1 MSLATLKA
9 KYQQKQN
16 TSHSQT
22 FSLTGGRRNM
32 SYIGKSYHKGNDVR
46 CYNNDSNVI
55 KPSTGT
61 TLTLLSKINKEPNVS
76 KEGGVLCGVGPG
88 SKSSSEHTEELRK
101 CIVTAVTEIYVIEKG
116 ILWANNLATS
126 DPQLPITY
134 TNIDHSAFSK
144 FTLIYNN
151 VTERYALKIQNIY
164 INIDNID
171 INSLESNDH
180 YTMIFDVNDIGY
192 DASIFTNNIDNASM
206 FSILRS
212 NDSQILNHSTQD
224 TTVTQTLN
232 YIANDPNVYYI
243 VIELNGASYFLAHN
257 VSFNIISIASFTN
270 ILGKNRPNEIQQWYS
285 TPDYVSGC

>member
-76 KEGGVLCGVGPG
+76 KEGGVVCGVGPG

-101 CIVTAVTEIYVIEKG
+101 CIVTDVTQIYVIEKG
-116 ILWANNLATS
+116 VSGGYGLANPVS
-126 DPQLPITY
+126 GPQLPITY
-134 TNIDHSAFSK
+134 TNINHSFFSN
-144 FTLIYNN
+144 FTLVYNN
-151 VTERYALKIQNIY
+151 VKERYGLKVHNKY
-164 INIDNID
+164 INLDNID
-171 INSLESNDH
+171 DGVSD
-180 YTMIFDVNDIGY
+180 YTIKFDVNDVHY
-192 DASIFTNNIDNASM
+192 DDSVFTNHLSNASM
-206 FSILRS
+206 FSVLRS
-212 NDSQILNHSTQD
+212 DDSRVVNLSTGGAKIVN
-224 TTVTQTLN
+224 TIN

-243 VIELNGASYFLAHN
+243 VIELNGASYYLAHN
-257 VSFNIISIASFTN
+257 VSFNIISIIRIHLIGA
-270 ILGKNRPNEIQQWYS
+270 NRNDEIQQWYS
-285 TPDYVSGC
+285 IPDYVSGC

>member
-76 KEGGVLCGVGPG
+76 KEGGVVCGVGPG

-101 CIVTAVTEIYVIEKG
+101 CIVTDVTQIYVIEKG
-116 ILWANNLATS
+116 VSGGYGLANPVS
-126 DPQLPITY
+126 GPQLPITY
-134 TNIDHSAFSK
+134 TNINHSFFSN
-144 FTLIYNN
+144 FTLVYNN
-151 VTERYALKIQNIY
+151 VKERYGLKVHNKY
-164 INIDNID
+164 INLDNID
-171 INSLESNDH
+171 DGVSD
-180 YTMIFDVNDIGY
+180 YTIKFDVNDVHY
-192 DASIFTNNIDNASM
+192 DDSVFTNHLSNASM
-206 FSILRS
+206 FSVLRS
-212 NDSQILNHSTQD
+212 DDSRVVNLSTGGAEIVN
-224 TTVTQTLN
+224 TIN

-243 VIELNGASYFLAHN
+243 VIELNGASYYLAHN
-257 VSFNIISIASFTN
+257 LGFNIISIIRIHLIGA
-270 ILGKNRPNEIQQWYS
+270 NRNDEIQQWYS
-285 TPDYVSGC
+285 IPDYVSGC

>member
-76 KEGGVLCGVGPG
+76 KEGGVVCGVGPG

-101 CIVTAVTEIYVIEKG
+101 CIVTDVTQIYVIEKG
-116 ILWANNLATS
+116 VSGGYGLANPVS
-126 DPQLPITY
+126 GPQLPITY
-134 TNIDHSAFSK
+134 TNINHSFFSN
-144 FTLIYNN
+144 FTLVYNN
-151 VTERYALKIQNIY
+151 VKERYGLKVHNKY
-164 INIDNID
+164 INLDNID
-171 INSLESNDH
+171 DGVSD
-180 YTMIFDVNDIGY
+180 YTIKFDVNDVHY
-192 DASIFTNNIDNASM
+192 DDSVFTNHLSNASM
-206 FSILRS
+206 FSVLRS
-212 NDSQILNHSTQD
+212 DDSRVVNLSTGGAKIVN
-224 TTVTQTLN
+224 TIN

-243 VIELNGASYFLAHN
+243 VIELNGASYYLAHN
-257 VSFNIISIASFTN
+257 LGFNIISIIRIHMIGA
-270 ILGKNRPNEIQQWYS
+270 NRNAEIQQWYS
-285 TPDYVSGC
+285 IPDYVSGC

>member
-76 KEGGVLCGVGPG
+76 KEGGVVCGVGPG

-101 CIVTAVTEIYVIEKG
+101 CIVTDVTQIYVIEKG
-116 ILWANNLATS
+116 VSGGYGLANPVS
-126 DPQLPITY
+126 GPQLPITY
-134 TNIDHSAFSK
+134 TNINHSFFSN
-144 FTLIYNN
+144 FTLVYNN
-151 VTERYALKIQNIY
+151 VKERYGLKVHNKY
-164 INIDNID
+164 INLDNID
-171 INSLESNDH
+171 DGVSD
-180 YTMIFDVNDIGY
+180 YTIKFDVNDVHY
-192 DASIFTNNIDNASM
+192 DDSVFTNHLSNASM
-206 FSILRS
+206 FSVLRS
-212 NDSQILNHSTQD
+212 DDSRVVNLSTGGAKIVN
-224 TTVTQTLN
+224 TIN

-243 VIELNGASYFLAHN
+243 VIELNGASYYLAHN
-257 VSFNIISIASFTN
+257 LGFNIISIIRIHLIGA
-270 ILGKNRPNEIQQWYS
+270 NRNDEIQQWYS
-285 TPDYVSGC
+285 IPDYVSGC

>member
-76 KEGGVLCGVGPG
+76 KEGGVVCGVGPG

-101 CIVTAVTEIYVIEKG
+101 CIVTDVTQIYVIEKG
-116 ILWANNLATS
+116 VSGGYGLANPVS
-126 DPQLPITY
+126 GPQLPITY
-134 TNIDHSAFSK
+134 TNINHSFFSN
-144 FTLIYNN
+144 FTLVYNN
-151 VTERYALKIQNIY
+151 VKERYGLKVHNKY
-164 INIDNID
+164 INLDNID
-171 INSLESNDH
+171 DGVSD
-180 YTMIFDVNDIGY
+180 YTIKFDVNDVHY
-192 DASIFTNNIDNASM
+192 DDSVFTNHLSNASM
-206 FSILRS
+206 FSVLRS
-212 NDSQILNHSTQD
+212 DDSRVVNLSTGGAKIVN
-224 TTVTQTLN
+224 TIN

-243 VIELNGASYFLAHN
+243 VIELNGASYYLAHN
-257 VSFNIISIASFTN
+257 LGFNIISIIRIHLIGA
-270 ILGKNRPNEIQQWYS
+270 NRNAEIQQWYS
-285 TPDYVSGC
+285 IPDYVSGC